1 MTSRRVVSIVAVV
14 VTGTAVSL
22 VAGCASGSLAAEG
35 AGKGAKS
42 GAIGGAVAGAVGSL
56 FWGGSVVENMVAG
69 AVVSAAAGAAIGGAA
84 GASEDQAIA
93 EQRAQSERD
102 SALQQK
108 LGTDN
113 FAAAKELA
121 LCKHKTAIGKARTA
135 YGRAED
141 ADRKR
146 YALMIEAIANRE
158 LENQD
163 AEQKTYPLLLPL
175 YGEGA
180 TTDRIEADVTKGEGL
195 IQDVREAH
203 GYSRTC
209 E

>member
-1 MTSRRVVSIVAVV
+1 
-14 VTGTAVSL
+14 
-22 VAGCASGSLAAEG
+22 
-35 AGKGAKS
+35 
-42 GAIGGAVAGAVGSL
+42 
-56 FWGGSVVENMVAG
+56 MVAG
-69 AVVSAAAGAAIGGAA
+69 AVVTAAAGAGVGGAA
-84 GASEDQAIA
+84 GASEDKAIA

-108 LGTDN
+108 LGPDN

-135 YGRAED
+135 YGRAQD
-141 ADRKR
+141 TDRKR

-158 LENQD
+158 LENRE
-163 AEQKTYPLLLPL
+163 AEEKTYPLLVPL

-180 TTDRIEADVTKGEGL
+180 TTERVDADVTRAEGL

>member
-1 MTSRRVVSIVAVV
+1 MRWRPIVSVMALL
-14 VTGTAVSL
+14 AVSAVL
-22 VAGCASGSLAAEG
+22 SLEAGCASGSLAAEG
-35 AGKGAKS
+35 AGKGAQS

-84 GASEDQAIA
+84 GASEDKAIA

-108 LGTDN
+108 LGPDN

-121 LCKHKTAIGKARTA
+121 LCKHKTALGKARTA
-135 YGRAED
+135 YGRAQD
-141 ADRKR
+141 TDRKR

-158 LENQD
+158 LENPE

-175 YGEGA
+175 YGDGA
-180 TTDRIEADVTKGEGL
+180 TTDRIEADVTKAESL

>member
-1 MTSRRVVSIVAVV
+1 MNSHRLFSVVAVV
-14 VTGTAVSL
+14 VIGAGISL
-22 VAGCASGSLAAEG
+22 LAGCASGSLAAEG
-35 AGKGAKS
+35 AGQGAKS

-69 AVVSAAAGAAIGGAA
+69 AIVSAAAGAAIGGAA
-84 GASEDQAIA
+84 GAAEDKAIA
-93 EQRAQSERD
+93 EQRSQSERD
-102 SALQQK
+102 VALQQK
-108 LGTDN
+108 LGVDN
-113 FAAAKELA
+113 FTAAKELA

-135 YGRAED
+135 YGRAQD
-141 ADRKR
+141 NDRKR

-158 LENQD
+158 LENPD

-180 TTDRIEADVTKGEGL
+180 TTERIEADVTKGEGL